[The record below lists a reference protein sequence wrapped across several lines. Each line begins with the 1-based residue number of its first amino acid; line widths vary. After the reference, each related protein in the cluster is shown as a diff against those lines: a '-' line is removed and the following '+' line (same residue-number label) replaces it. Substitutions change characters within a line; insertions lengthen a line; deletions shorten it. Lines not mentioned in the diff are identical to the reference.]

1 MKKLNL
7 NLEVSLDD
15 SGEVIDVK
23 LLGVNKPKKT
33 TPELPTDMEDVE
45 LTDSALIVSEECRQ
59 KLGLVAGEKLTIY
72 FENNDDGDFTP
83 FIVASKFYNNANG
96 LLLKKNNS
104 IAFRGQRRTVLA
116 NFGLKF
122 SLGDESDNT
131 PNAFHLIPIVK
142 PVLPNVDE
150 GEPFGPIQGIL

>member
-15 SGEVIDVK
+15 SGEVINVK
-23 LLGVNKPKKT
+23 LLGVNKPKKDIIEEI
-33 TPELPTDMEDVE
+33 PDMEDVE
-45 LTDSALIVSEECRQ
+45 ITDTSLVISEECRQ

-72 FENNDDGDFTP
+72 YENNDSGDFNP
-83 FIVASKFYNNANG
+83 FIVASKFSNPTNG

-104 IAFRGQRRTVLA
+104 IAFRGQKRTVLA

-122 SLGDESDNT
+122 SLGDESDNIT
-131 PNAFHLIPIVK
+131 NAYHLIPVVK
-142 PVLPNVDE
+142 PELPDVDE
-150 GEPFGPIQGIL
+150 GELLGPIQGIL